1 MNDSCVAGGREPERR
16 NISQKKRKRV
26 RLCGHLGHG
35 RVIVKPKRSRWGVR
49 KTPPDMEAGAN
60 EEDGTFISISL
71 ADDPGRPRE
80 I

>member
-1 MNDSCVAGGREPERR
+1 MSETQKEPAERE
-16 NISQKKRKRV
+16 
-26 RLCGHLGHG
+26 
-35 RVIVKPKRSRWGVR
+35 

-80 I
+80 ISEPILQKKERNVNISRRWLKSMGGGAKACKT